1 MKRFFMILFCVLLV
15 GGVRC
20 SAHSGRTDSAGGHY
34 DRSTGEYHFHH
45 GYPAHQH
52 YDGICPYEE
61 ERKEEL
67 RQKEL
72 RKEKAD
78 KIAEYCL
85 YALGGAGVAG
95 AGAVG
100 YVFIRENRNNKQPKN
115 RK

>member
-1 MKRFFMILFCVLLV
+1 MKKFVLLLLCLLLV
-15 GGVRC
+15 SGTKAN
-20 SAHSGRTDSAGGHY
+20 AHSGRTDSAGGHY
-34 DRSTGEYHFHH
+34 DRSNGEYHFHH
-45 GYPAHQH
+45 GYPEHQH

-85 YALGGAGVAG
+85 YALAGGGAVIGG
-95 AGAVG
+95 ASLYA
-100 YVFIRENRNNKQPKN
+100 FIRENKNNKEPKN